1 MGSPPVEKRG
11 QYGRCF
17 GRCPAENWRGA
28 LLRHVRVGPRVLAGF
43 AGLLL
48 LMIVACGIGMWGM
61 STIRDDA
68 AFVRN
73 DPLPA
78 VEILS
83 EIDGNL
89 REVRM
94 HQLEVLVTES
104 ASGRRETI
112 GDMTVHAD
120 AVLEGLRA
128 YGERIS
134 DPENERRMVAYTAE
148 MTKYLATSDRMVTMV
163 DRDAARRLWG
173 ENEAQFDELGKL
185 TVEWI
190 KYNEQRAS
198 NAIHDA
204 DRATTRGRNLLI
216 GFTLVALAFGAAVAR
231 WITRS
236 LTGPL
241 ETLRRGL
248 EQVGEGDL
256 TTRIDDSGNDEVS
269 AVARTFNEF
278 GDRIQRLCRQVADAT
293 KAQITLSEEMLKGAE
308 ESGQASTQIAVAME
322 EVARGAGDQAGAT
335 ARANDTMVEISEG
348 VRRVSAASESAAAM
362 ADDTD
367 RTASEGA
374 DTVRDAMEAMQSIE
388 RRVTEASGIVLEL
401 GQRSAMVG
409 QIVDTISSIAS
420 ETNLLALNAAIEAAR
435 AGEQG
440 RGFAVVADEVRKLAE
455 STQEQVGSIAQ
466 IVGEIQERT
475 ANAVEAMENG
485 RAEVESGALR
495 VGAAGDAFLHIR
507 EGVEGLSSEVTSLAA
522 AAQELDAGTAE
533 IHVQLTSVAAVSEQN
548 AAAVQQVSASS
559 EQTSAN
565 AHETADSAKRVAE
578 SSRELVGLIGAF
590 TL

>member
-1 MGSPPVEKRG
+1 M
-11 QYGRCF
+11 
-17 GRCPAENWRGA
+17 
-28 LLRHVRVGPRVLAGF
+28 LRHVRVGPRVLAGF

-48 LMIVACGIGMWGM
+48 LMIVACAIGMWGM

-68 AFVRN
+68 VFVRT

-78 VEILS
+78 VKLLS

-94 HQLEVLVTES
+94 HQLEVLATES
-104 ASGRRETI
+104 ASDRRGVI

-120 AVLEGLRA
+120 AVVEGLRT

-148 MTKYLATSDRMVTMV
+148 MTDYLATGDRIVTGADPV
-163 DRDAARRLWG
+163 AARRLWD
-173 ENEAQFDELGKL
+173 ENEKQFDELGNR

-190 KYNEQRAS
+190 KFNEQRAS
-198 NAIHDA
+198 NAIRSA
-204 DRATTRGRNLLI
+204 DQSTTRGRNLLI
-216 GFTLVALAFGAAVAR
+216 GFALAALALGAAVAR

-236 LTGPL
+236 VTGPL

-322 EVARGAGDQAGAT
+322 EVARGAGDQASAT

-348 VRRVSAASESAAAM
+348 FGVSRPPASPQRSWPTTPIAPPE
-362 ADDTD
+362 
-367 RTASEGA
+367 
-374 DTVRDAMEAMQSIE
+374 TVR
-388 RRVTEASGIVLEL
+388 T
-401 GQRSAMVG
+401 RSAMPWRPCRA
-409 QIVDTISSIAS
+409 SSGAS
-420 ETNLLALNAAIEAAR
+420 PKH
-435 AGEQG
+435 Q
-440 RGFAVVADEVRKLAE
+440 E
-455 STQEQVGSIAQ
+455 SCSIWD
-466 IVGEIQERT
+466 
-475 ANAVEAMENG
+475 NAVPWSG
-485 RAEVESGALR
+485 R
-495 VGAAGDAFLHIR
+495 
-507 EGVEGLSSEVTSLAA
+507 SSTPSRR
-522 AAQELDAGTAE
+522 
-533 IHVQLTSVAAVSEQN
+533 SP
-548 AAAVQQVSASS
+548 
-559 EQTSAN
+559 
-565 AHETADSAKRVAE
+565 AKPTC
-578 SSRELVGLIGAF
+578 SR
-590 TL
+590 